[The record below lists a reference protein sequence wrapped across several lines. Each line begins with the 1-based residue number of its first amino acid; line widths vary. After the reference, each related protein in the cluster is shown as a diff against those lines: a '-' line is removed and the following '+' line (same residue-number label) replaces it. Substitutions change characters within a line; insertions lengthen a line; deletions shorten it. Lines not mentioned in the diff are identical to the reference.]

1 MGFDYEKVEK
11 AWFKPKKTVLEMTEN
26 RKLLFSGRSVIID
39 EFWSWCTEHK
49 VDFSPNNLL
58 VFLQLNELLDI
69 DRIFDK
75 IQEIKKELV

>member
-11 AWFKPKKTVLEMTEN
+11 AWFKSKKNVLEMTEN

-49 VDFSPNNLL
+49 VAFSPNNLL

>member
-49 VDFSPNNLL
+49 VAFSPNNLL